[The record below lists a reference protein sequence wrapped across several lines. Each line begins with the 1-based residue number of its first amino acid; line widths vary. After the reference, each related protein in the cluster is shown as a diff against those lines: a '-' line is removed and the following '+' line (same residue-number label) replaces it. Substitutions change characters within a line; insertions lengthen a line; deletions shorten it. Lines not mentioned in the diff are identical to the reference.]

1 MRYENAL
8 KSFPRGEALP
18 LTSSDQELDKFRDLL
33 EESASST
40 QAQTE
45 IRAQREG
52 ELNAL
57 KKTLEDERIEHE
69 SAISSMRQKHA
80 VAIQDISEQLDS
92 MKRVWYIPMTF
103 VYCS

>member
-1 MRYENAL
+1 M
-8 KSFPRGEALP
+8 
-18 LTSSDQELDKFRDLL
+18 TSSDQELDKFRDLL